1 MNFDEY
7 SKDKLW
13 TILVETVH
21 QLVMYPQHKAYSRDS
36 VLPEKKDVS
45 AEELVAR
52 LGISFGEALVILFEL
67 KAENA
72 REP

>member
-7 SKDKLW
+7 TKDKLW

-36 VLPEKKDVS
+36 VLFEKKDVS
-45 AEELVAR
+45 AEELAAR
-52 LGISFGEALVILFEL
+52 LGISLGEALVILFEL
-67 KAENA
+67 EAESA
-72 REP
+72 RLP

>member
-7 SKDKLW
+7 TKDKLW
-13 TILVETVH
+13 TTLVETVH

-45 AEELVAR
+45 AEELAAR
-52 LGISFGEALVILFEL
+52 LGISLGEALVILFEL
-67 KAENA
+67 KAESA
-72 REP
+72 GEP

>member
-7 SKDKLW
+7 TTDKLW
-13 TILVETVH
+13 PILVETVH

-45 AEELVAR
+45 AEELAAR
-52 LGISFGEALVILFEL
+52 LCISFGEALVILFEL
-67 KAENA
+67 KAESA
-72 REP
+72 GGP

>member
-7 SKDKLW
+7 TKDKLW

-21 QLVMYPQHKAYSRDS
+21 RLVMYPQHKAYSRNS
-36 VLPEKKDVS
+36 VVPEKKDVS
-45 AEELVAR
+45 PEELSAR
-52 LGISFGEALVILFEL
+52 LGISLGEALVILFEL
-67 KAENA
+67 QAESA